1 MLLAEVNQEKLVQ
14 AVTDAATE
22 LSGARFGSF
31 FYNVRNETGESY
43 MLYTLSGVPREHFAH
58 FPMPRATDLFGPTF
72 RGEGP
77 VRIADVKKDPRYGKN
92 SPYYGM
98 PPGHLPVTSYLAVPV
113 ISRSGEVI
121 GGLFFGHPDIDVFSE
136 RHERIVI
143 SLAAEAAVA
152 MDNARLLES
161 IQKTTEDLHD
171 AHEQLTNVLES
182 INDAFVALDHG
193 WRCTYINSKAL
204 EITRKTREEAIG
216 RNVWELFSEAVHT
229 KFHVELRRVMKHKTA
244 VHFEEFYAPSQT
256 WLEANAYP
264 TRFGLAVFA
273 RDITQRKRFEEQ
285 LRQTQKL
292 ESLGVL
298 AGGVAHDFNNLLV
311 GILGNASLALESIS
325 PASPVREM
333 LQDVVKATEQAAHL
347 TKQLLAYAGK
357 GRFFIQA
364 IDLSEMIKETVSLLQ
379 TSIPRSVQLRLNLAG
394 NLPCIEADA
403 TQMQQLLMNLVI
415 NGAEAIG
422 ENTPG
427 MVMVTTALAEM
438 DEPYIRQVLAAAD
451 QIAAGTYVSLE
462 VHDNGSGMDEAT
474 TSRIFDPF
482 FTTKF
487 TGRGLGLAAVL
498 GIVRGHKGALKV
510 YSTPGKGSTFKI
522 FFPATAEPLVKP
534 PAPASQGSLSG
545 KGVIL
550 VIDDEEIVR
559 RTAKKTL
566 ERYGYDVLIA
576 ENGQEGVSLFQAL
589 ADKISMVLL
598 DLTMPVLSG
607 EEALRQLKSIRPNAK
622 IVLSSG
628 FNEVEAIQRFAGKG
642 LAGFIQK
649 PYTAAALAEQIKL
662 VIG

>member
-1 MLLAEVNQEKLVQ
+1 
-14 AVTDAATE
+14 
-22 LSGARFGSF
+22 
-31 FYNVRNETGESY
+31 
-43 MLYTLSGVPREHFAH
+43 
-58 FPMPRATDLFGPTF
+58 
-72 RGEGP
+72 
-77 VRIADVKKDPRYGKN
+77 
-92 SPYYGM
+92 
-98 PPGHLPVTSYLAVPV
+98 
-113 ISRSGEVI
+113 
-121 GGLFFGHPDIDVFSE
+121 
-136 RHERIVI
+136 
-143 SLAAEAAVA
+143 
-152 MDNARLLES
+152 
-161 IQKTTEDLHD
+161 
-171 AHEQLTNVLES
+171 
-182 INDAFVALDHG
+182 
-193 WRCTYINSKAL
+193 
-204 EITRKTREEAIG
+204 
-216 RNVWELFSEAVHT
+216 VHT
-229 KFHVELRRVMKHKTA
+229 KFHAELRRVMKHKTA

-364 IDLSEMIKETVSLLQ
+364 IDLSEMVKETVSLLQ

-394 NLPCIEADA
+394 NLPCIEADP

-427 MVMVTTALAEM
+427 MVMVTTALVEM

-474 TSRIFDPF
+474 ISRIFDPF

-510 YSTPGKGSTFKI
+510 YSTPGKGTTFKI
-522 FFPATAEPLVKP
+522 FFPATAESLVKP

-607 EEALRQLKSIRPNAK
+607 EEALRQLKSIRPNTK

-662 VIG
+662 VLG